1 MLKTEFNHS
10 WKFAVSGQPFQ
21 PVSIPHDAMMLEP
34 RKEEN
39 PSGTGCAFF
48 GGGCYEYEKEFVL
61 PDCKSAVLHFE
72 GAYPMAEIMLDG
84 EKAASIAYGYGDCC
98 VDCSRYADG

>member
-48 GGGCYEYEKEFVL
+48 GGGCY
-61 PDCKSAVLHFE
+61 
-72 GAYPMAEIMLDG
+72 
-84 EKAASIAYGYGDCC
+84 
-98 VDCSRYADG
+98 